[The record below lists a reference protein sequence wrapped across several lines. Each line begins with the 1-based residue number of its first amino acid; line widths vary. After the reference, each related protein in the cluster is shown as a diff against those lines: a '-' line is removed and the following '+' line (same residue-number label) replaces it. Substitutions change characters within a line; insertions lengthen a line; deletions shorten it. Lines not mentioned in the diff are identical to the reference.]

1 MRDRH
6 RRLGLGAFVI
16 VALCGLVMTWYQK
29 TREADT
35 LRYINANAVV
45 VGCQANFCRVR

>member
-1 MRDRH
+1 MRDRQ
-6 RRLGLGAFVI
+6 RRIGVVAFVI
-16 VALCGLVMTWYQK
+16 VALSGLVMTWYQK

-45 VGCQANFCRVR
+45 VGCQPNFCRVR